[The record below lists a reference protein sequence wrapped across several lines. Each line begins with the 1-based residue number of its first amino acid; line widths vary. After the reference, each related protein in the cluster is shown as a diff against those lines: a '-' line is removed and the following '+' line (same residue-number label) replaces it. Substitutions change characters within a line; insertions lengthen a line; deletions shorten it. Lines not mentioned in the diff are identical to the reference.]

1 MKSDLLRIV
10 YGRFRTAVHGLWVR
24 SVLARR
30 SGDGDPLGLAPHDAT
45 GHALTCDRVSGPVPL
60 PAYFRHE
67 DRKCTSCGCVLA
79 TTLEEAIRAYMTSM
93 AFPHNSRQ
101 EAAHIQLNV
110 MLGRLS
116 PSRKEER

>member
-24 SVLARR
+24 S
-30 SGDGDPLGLAPHDAT
+30 
-45 GHALTCDRVSGPVPL
+45 VSGPVPL

-116 PSRKEER
+116 PNRQDKPTK